1 MDGWGVSTFRWGVY
15 SVLPDIV
22 TFVITRVWGFTKGPD
37 NLFFK
42 PGTRVR
48 FCDNSFVSMTTP
60 TLLRV

>member
-1 MDGWGVSTFRWGVY
+1 MGGGVY
-15 SVLPDIV
+15 SVLPNTV
-22 TFVITRVWGFTKGPD
+22 TFVVTRVGGTQRGPD

-42 PGTRVR
+42 PGTQVR

>member
-1 MDGWGVSTFRWGVY
+1 MGGGCPLLGGGLLST
-15 SVLPDIV
+15 PQQCDICDYKS
-22 TFVITRVWGFTKGPD
+22 GGYTKGPN

>member
-1 MDGWGVSTFRWGVY
+1 MGGGVY
-15 SVLPDIV
+15 SVLPNTV
-22 TFVITRVWGFTKGPD
+22 TFVVTRVGFTKGLD

>member
-1 MDGWGVSTFRWGVY
+1 MVGGVY
-15 SVLPDIV
+15 SVLPNTV
-22 TFVITRVWGFTKGPD
+22 TFVVTKVRGTQRGPD

>member
-1 MDGWGVSTFRWGVY
+1 MGVSTYEWGVY
-15 SVLPDIV
+15 SVLPNIV
-22 TFVITRVWGFTKGPD
+22 TFVVTRVGEYTKGPN

>member
-1 MDGWGVSTFRWGVY
+1 MGGGRGVY
-15 SVLPDIV
+15 SVLPNTV
-22 TFVITRVWGFTKGPD
+22 TFVVTRVEFTKGLD
-37 NLFFK
+37 DLFFK